1 MKQIIQGNMHRIE
14 YIFIYFILLQ
24 PILDVFAYME
34 LPIPEVIRV
43 MAIGLGFLYL
53 TFFPNQ
59 KIQKYTRFYHVL
71 AFVYFLAHFITN
83 WFIKDPFSLT
93 LELTHMIKTFFFIE
107 LLLVYVCL
115 LYSFSKR
122 VDWQKIILRNV
133 IISMAII
140 SVIMLL
146 ASFTDTGKRTYDML
160 AKAGHTGWFFSGNEL
175 SAILVFGFGM
185 TLLLMLKNKNRQHK
199 LFIFS
204 LLLVLIWSMMTVG
217 TKVSY
222 GGLLLLLSTAIL
234 IAIVNHL
241 RTKSFPIN
249 VIILLP
255 LLIGTI
261 LWTPYSAIGQNLNLT
276 LTNQQKSEQDLADN
290 VLIEE
295 EGVGVGIVLSGRN
308 EFMQET
314 ISQYKD
320 AAIPQQ
326 LFGMGYGGNYQR
338 DPKLIEMDFF
348 DWFFGFGIIGIIILL
363 IPVVS
368 IGFYILR
375 NLLQG
380 RFQKIDM
387 SMIMIGLSV
396 CLGFGIAF
404 VAGHVLSS
412 PAASIYLALM
422 IAYLY
427 VLSNRLKQPN
437 EGLD

>member
-1 MKQIIQGNMHRIE
+1 MKQLIQGNMHRIE

-24 PILDVFAYME
+24 PILDLFAYLA
-34 LPIPEVIRV
+34 LPISEIIRV

-53 TFFPNQ
+53 TFFPN
-59 KIQKYTRFYHVL
+59 KTIQKYTRAYHVL
-71 AFVYFLAHFITN
+71 AFVYFLAHFTTN
-83 WFIKDPFSLT
+83 WFIKDPFSIT
-93 LELTHMIKTFFFIE
+93 LELTHIIKTFFFIE

-140 SVIMLL
+140 SAIMLL
-146 ASFTDTGKRTYDML
+146 ANFTDTGKRTYGML

-175 SAILVFGFGM
+175 SAILVIGFGM
-185 TLLLMLKNKNRQHK
+185 TLLLMLKNKNK
-199 LFIFS
+199 LHTFFIFS
-204 LLLVLIWSMMTVG
+204 LLLVLTWSMMTVG

-222 GGLLLLLSTAIL
+222 GGLLLLLSAAIL
-234 IAIVNHL
+234 IAIVNHI

-276 LTNQQKSEQDLADN
+276 ITNQQKSEQDLAGN
-290 VLIEE
+290 VLIKE
-295 EGVGVGIVLSGRN
+295 EGVGSVLSGRN
-308 EFMQET
+308 EFMQQT
-314 ISQYKD
+314 ISQYKN

-348 DWFFGFGIIGIIILL
+348 DWFFGFGIIGLIVLL
-363 IPVVS
+363 IPVLA
-368 IGFYILR
+368 IGFYIVR

-380 RFQKIDM
+380 RLLRMDM
-387 SMIMIGLSV
+387 SMIMVGLSV

-412 PAASIYLALM
+412 PAASVYLALM

-437 EGLD
+437 EGLN

>member
-1 MKQIIQGNMHRIE
+1 MKHIIQGNMQRIE

-24 PILDVFAYME
+24 PILDLFAYLE
-34 LPIPEVIRV
+34 LPISDIIRV
-43 MAIGLGFLYL
+43 VAIGLGFLYL
-53 TFFPNQ
+53 TFFPNK
-59 KIQKYTRFYHVL
+59 KIRKYTGFYHLL
-71 AFVYFLAHFITN
+71 AIVYFIAHFITN
-83 WFIKDPFSLT
+83 WLIKDPFSIT
-93 LELTHMIKTFFFIE
+93 LELTNIVKTFFFIE

-122 VDWQKIILRNV
+122 ADWQMIILRNV
-133 IISMAII
+133 IVSMAII

-175 SAILVFGFGM
+175 SAILVIGFGM
-185 TLLLMLKNKNRQHK
+185 TLLLMLKNKKRLHTF
-199 LFIFS
+199 FIFS
-204 LLLVLIWSMMTVG
+204 LLIVLSWSMMTVG

-222 GGLLLLLSTAIL
+222 GGLLLLLSAAIL
-234 IAIVNHL
+234 IAIVNHF

-249 VIILLP
+249 AIILLP
-255 LLIGTI
+255 LLVGTI

-276 LTNQQKSEQDLADN
+276 IANQQTSELDLDGN
-290 VLIEE
+290 VLVEE
-295 EGVGVGIVLSGRN
+295 EGVVSVLSGRN

-314 ISQYKD
+314 ISQYKQ

-348 DWFFGFGIIGIIILL
+348 DWFFGFGIIGIIVLL
-363 IPVVS
+363 IPVLL

-375 NLLQG
+375 NLMQVRLK
-380 RFQKIDM
+380 RIDM
-387 SMIMIGLSV
+387 SIIMVGLSV

-412 PAASIYLALM
+412 PAASVYLALM
-422 IAYLY
+422 IAYLF

-437 EGLD
+437 EGLN